1 MDGGVAVKG
10 EEKEIKT
17 ETQLFELGNI
27 LIGHCNETLTPVMI
41 DRLLAEIRLAVTE
54 GPCSWAFKE

>member
-1 MDGGVAVKG
+1 MALK
-10 EEKEIKT
+10 EKEMKT

-41 DRLLAEIRLAVTE
+41 DRLLTEIRLAVTE